1 MTYKFSIECGPDATD
16 NFNDYTR
23 IHNTYNDYRY
33 HVIIGSGAITSCEAM
48 NSYPSYNDKYDSIDV
63 KITEFADSCFNKAS
77 VSVVSVP
84 SQLKKIGNH
93 CFEKSNITTLKLPDT
108 LEEIGHNNFPATLNS
123 ITIPPLIE
131 HFPVD
136 NLLLCDRITEIGL
149 HKDNKSYR
157 VIDGILYNYDVTEIL
172 YCPNAKKGKII
183 IPDSVKKIGDY
194 CFYNNKQLTSVNI
207 PTSVESIGKYAFC
220 GAVIDNLVIPNSVVS
235 IGIGCFQSSKIHKNF
250 KFSHNV
256 SIIPDKCFCQAT
268 IPTIIDLAKVQKI
281 GSNAFDART
290 VKEPLPKVV
299 SLQYTEYIGKE
310 AFYQEKKTNFFELF
324 SCIKAVDESAFIETA
339 DNLIVKFFSYVPLK
353 VNINAFKGMGNN
365 TTLMIPKG
373 TKQIFENTIPWSIF
387 DNIVEMEL
395 GYNIVRE
402 NVELISNDEHIYR
415 LQSILDS
422 IKKVNREYLRDIIQN
437 LSYNYE
443 NITTDEEYDQALALI
458 AYNNRFIPAIIPNL
472 EVSMCKAWNTKY
484 KLKILNKA
492 VLEYAN
498 VPALENFMNTNT
510 VRQVEKTNFQLLS
523 NEVINNNLL
532 SSLNPITVES
542 YFDDILTILQNEL
555 CQVRSNIK
563 IAVSWFTNYALF
575 KTVNQLAENG
585 VEVQIVINN
594 DSINNGGYCLDF
606 NELISKNNV
615 KFNLVEYPHLLHHK
629 FCIIDD
635 TTVIN
640 GSYNWTRFSGSN
652 YENIMII
659 RNDKSVVDSFN
670 KEFERIIGM
679 AEHQD
684 IDRMPDSVLVRPE
697 YDRSAFKQYITEELD
712 SEAREISDERYKITL
727 LHKASCL
734 NPEYF
739 EKINPS
745 AKKDFADA
753 FRVLEEQSTTTKDV
767 IEMIDSSAAVSVN
780 QGQNK
785 IDETKDGESEKLEVN
800 NKKTGNADIVQG
812 TNYPS
817 DIISVNCQLKEKI
830 ESIKASSLFLV
841 LDVSGSM
848 DNLYKAGHVH
858 NIAEKVLSV
867 SLTISESKEI
877 SLWKFGDRADFVEN
891 IGLENIQSVKKV
903 HCEGTGT
910 ELNAFVDAASSSIND
925 GSLVIIFTD
934 DDLGSIKKA
943 VLNIKNKSKVFWQII
958 VYGEHKNIS
967 SEISDCSNAS
977 LICMDDYASK
987 SNSEINQILLK
998 DYISWKNK

>member
-1 MTYKFSIECGPDATD
+1 MAYKYSDACGPNATD
-16 NFNDYTR
+16 NYDDWYLGRDFN
-23 IHNTYNDYRY
+23 YR
-33 HVIIGSGAITSCEAM
+33 HHSIKGFGAINCCSGV
-48 NSYPSYNDKYDSIDV
+48 NWNNHRDWYSSIDDR
-63 KITEFADSCFNKAS
+63 ITEFNDNCFNILS
-77 VSVVSVP
+77 VYDVSIP
-84 SQLKKIGNH
+84 KNLKKIGDN
-93 CFEKSNITTLKLPDT
+93 CFTKSNVKNLTLPDT
-108 LEEIGHNNFPATLNS
+108 LVEIGHNNFPSTLEY
-123 ITIPPLIE
+123 IKIPPLIKD
-131 HFPVD
+131 FPVD
-136 NLLLCDRITEIGL
+136 NLLIC
-149 HKDNKSYR
+149 HKLTKIEVHEDNIYFK
-157 VIDGILYNYDVTEIL
+157 VIDGVLYNYDLTEMI
-172 YCPNAKKGKII
+172 YCPNGKTGTII
-183 IPDSVKKIGDY
+183 IPDSIKKIGDY
-194 CFYNNKQLTSVNI
+194 CFYNNKKLDAIKI
-207 PTSVESIGKYAFC
+207 PLSVEYIGKYAFSNI
-220 GAVIDNLVIPNSVVS
+220 VLNKLIIPNSVKE
-235 IGIGCFQSSKIHKNF
+235 IGIGCFNNAQINSLLKLSEAIIELPNECFSYAKLPSINSMQNIRIVGDQVFYASKITSSLSDCLSLKH
-250 KFSHNV
+250 V
-256 SIIPDKCFCQAT
+256 ELIG
-268 IPTIIDLAKVQKI
+268 DLAFFQDYNIKVVEIFSSLKNI
-281 GSNAFDART
+281 RKNAFCST
-290 VKEPLPKVV
+290 SE
-299 SLQYTEYIGKE
+299 
-310 AFYQEKKTNFFELF
+310 
-324 SCIKAVDESAFIETA
+324 
-339 DNLIVKFFSYVPLK
+339 NLTIKFFSFVPLK
-353 VNINAFKGMGNN
+353 VDKDAFQGINNKAV
-365 TTLMIPKG
+365 LMVPKG
-373 TKQIFENTIPWSIF
+373 TKLIFENAIPWSVF
-387 DNIVEMEL
+387 ANIEEMDL
-395 GYNIVRE
+395 DRNIDGAE
-402 NVELISNDEHIYR
+402 TEFISNDEHKLR
-415 LQSILDS
+415 LHSIADS
-422 IKKVNREYLRDIIQN
+422 IYKVDRDNIKNIIQD
-437 LSYNYE
+437 LAYNYL
-443 NITTDEEYDQALALI
+443 NISTDEEYEEALSLI
-458 AYNNRFIPAIIPNL
+458 AYNNRFNSAIIPNL
-472 EVSMCKAWNTKY
+472 ESFICASWDSKY
-484 KLKILNKA
+484 KLRILNKA
-492 VLEYAN
+492 VLEYGN
-498 VPALENFMNTNT
+498 VPALLNFANTDIE
-510 VRQVEKTNFQLLS
+510 QQAEKINLPLVNDETIGNKLLQS
-523 NEVINNNLL
+523 V
-532 SSLNPITVES
+532 NPVTVES
-542 YFDDILTILQNEL
+542 YFDDILTILQKEL
-555 CQVRSNIK
+555 CQARSNIK

-684 IDRMPDSVLVRPE
+684 IDRMPDSVPVRPE

-712 SEAREISDERYKITL
+712 SEAREISDERDKITL

-780 QGQNK
+780 EGQNK
-785 IDETKDGESEKLEVN
+785 IDETKDVESENLEAN
-800 NKKTGNADIVQG
+800 NKKSGNTDIVQG

-943 VLNIKNKSKVFWQII
+943 VLNIKNKSKVFWQIV